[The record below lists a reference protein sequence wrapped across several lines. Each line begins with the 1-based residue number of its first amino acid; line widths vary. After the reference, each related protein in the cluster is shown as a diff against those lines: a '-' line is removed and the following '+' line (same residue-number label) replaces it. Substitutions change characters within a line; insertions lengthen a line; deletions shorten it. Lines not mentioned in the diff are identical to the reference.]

1 MKSFSQ
7 AAATTGRE
15 IWVAHTTRG
24 ASKRLLAS
32 FVVLLAVACVY
43 STPTIECPVD
53 KQDDADSGESTTSV
67 ALNTPTVANA
77 DVRCDWQSSDIFS
90 IGTTAVTCTA
100 TDDDGNTATC
110 VYYVIITDNQPP
122 TIDNVPTDVRV
133 SISLEDLKFPNA
145 GAVAKWQAPATIDNS
160 NLVTLSSTHQSGE
173 TFPIGETTVKYTA
186 IDRAGNTVDKSF
198 SVRVLVK
205 PPDDD
210 VFVTGARS
218 DNSMACMT
226 LFWPE
231 TGDQETESYGLFFW
245 KQGDSRP
252 LSEQRKIQTADA
264 SKTYVKYEHCGLLPG
279 ELYNVEVQNEPASE
293 IVGKLQFWTKP
304 NLVQLRSPETNAVNT
319 SFDLSWEL
327 SSDNVD
333 QYLLQVHNYYGNGNV
348 YAEYFTKT
356 TDRTRIEGL
365 PPGTQV
371 MVFISAVVGSG
382 DMRQKGATSRY
393 GPPFTTA
400 LPAVD
405 ELIAYNY
412 TESTIA
418 VAWGVSDINS
428 PLLSSSEPFMIF
440 INSEGTEE
448 SFQIISSGPLV
459 AEFTG
464 LEPNT
469 DYEIKVIHNV
479 MQVGLTTTQKT
490 RPVRANNVR
499 ATAIESSS
507 ITLEWEQS
515 TTEGVKYELYISPGE
530 RSDPIPPEAETSHTF
545 SQLKNNTEYF
555 IKIVATYD
563 GMKSV
568 PKTLLVTTGVTKP
581 TVPSS
586 ALTTLIIVA
595 AVLGSLVL
603 VLALVILVAC
613 IKLRRLQKNSP
624 QVNAKVGQT
633 NVAMDTP
640 RGPSRGGKPDKQEQ
654 QQDYGGE
661 YAEPAELGI
670 SQLNYVRRDDK
681 PIKSQYHNSSVLA
694 GIMMFGKNK
703 PTK

>member
-24 ASKRLLAS
+24 ASTWLLAS

-43 STPTIECPVD
+43 STPTIECPVNKLD
-53 KQDDADSGESTTSV
+53 VADSGERTTSV
-67 ALNTPTVANA
+67 ALITPTVANA
-77 DVRCDWQSSDIFS
+77 DVRCDKQSSDIFS

-110 VYYVIITDNQPP
+110 VYYVIITDNQAP
-122 TIDNVPTDVRV
+122 TIDNVPADVRV

-173 TFPIGETTVKYTA
+173 TFRIGETTVKYTA
-186 IDRAGNTVDKSF
+186 IDRAGNTDDKSF

-210 VFVTGARS
+210 VFVNGHRS
-218 DNSMACMT
+218 ENSMACTT
-226 LFWPE
+226 LVWPE

-245 KQGDSRP
+245 KQGDPRP
-252 LSEQRKIQTADA
+252 LNEQRTIQTADA
-264 SKTYVKYEHCGLLPG
+264 SKTYVKYERCGLLPG

-293 IVGKLQFWTKP
+293 NVGKLQFWTKP
-304 NLVQLRSPETNAVNT
+304 NQVLLLSAEPGADNT
-319 SFDLSWEL
+319 SFDVSWEL

-333 QYLLQVHNYYGNGNV
+333 QYLLQVYNYYDNGNV

-356 TDRTRIEGL
+356 TDNTRIEGI
-365 PPGTQV
+365 PPGTYV
-371 MVFISAVVGSG
+371 IVSISAVIGSG
-382 DMRQKGATSRY
+382 DMRQEGAISFFIT
-393 GPPFTTA
+393 PA

-440 INSEGTEE
+440 ITPEGTKE

-479 MQVGLTTTQKT
+479 MQVSLTTTQKT

-499 ATAIESSS
+499 ATAVESSS

-530 RSDPIPPEAETSHTF
+530 RSDPIPLEAETSYTF

-568 PKTLLVTTGVTKP
+568 PETLLVTTGVTKP

-586 ALTTLIIVA
+586 ALTTVIIVA
-595 AVLGSLVL
+595 AVLGCVVL

-624 QVNAKVGQT
+624 QVNAKAGQT

-640 RGPSRGGKPDKQEQ
+640 RGPRRGGKPDKQEQ
-654 QQDYGGE
+654 QQDYGSE

-670 SQLNYVRRDDK
+670 ISQRNHGRRDDK
-681 PIKSQYHNSSVLA
+681 PTNTQYQNSSVLA
-694 GIMMFGKNK
+694 GIMKFGRNK
-703 PTK
+703 PTN